1 MMPFPKA
8 FAMRVLEFQDLA
20 TKNRALAN
28 MPVRFN
34 YPGILLLMVA
44 MGTIQGCAH
53 STGFEP
59 GHWISGKRNQS
70 LKGVEGE
77 DAVMVC
83 LAVVERPMNDPYIH
97 SALWEMVDE
106 QVIPFEKKIGLAENG
121 IRAGVLGG
129 QPPQAFLDILGSDRS
144 CINPR
149 QIQTRLSQPV
159 LATIGTTRDELRYQ
173 VRSPSD
179 SETWQQTNATC
190 QWEVIVK
197 PGEPGKLKIGLCP
210 QVKHGEAQMR
220 PRAVQD
226 QAGILTWQLQ
236 TQQQVERYPACQFE
250 MDVRQGE
257 FVLVGAYGEN
267 ATTMGCAW
275 FRQPDPRGSVQ
286 RLLVIRTAR
295 MGGGTNQNTAKVDG
309 PRPLALLAQE
319 AR

>member
-8 FAMRVLEFQDLA
+8 FDMRVLKFQGLV
-20 TKNRALAN
+20 TTNRALAN
-28 MPVRFN
+28 MLVRFN
-34 YPGILLLMVA
+34 YPGIALLMVA
-44 MGTIQGCAH
+44 MGTIHGCAH
-53 STGFEP
+53 SIGFEP
-59 GHWISGKRNQS
+59 GQWINGKRNQS

-97 SALWEMVDE
+97 TTLWEMVDE

-149 QIQTRLSQPV
+149 QIQTRLNQPV

-179 SETWQQTNATC
+179 SESCQQTNATC
-190 QWEVIVK
+190 QWEVIIK
-197 PGEPGKLKIGLCP
+197 PGEPGKLKVALCP
-210 QVKHGEAQMR
+210 QVKHGETQMR

-226 QAGILTWQLQ
+226 KTGILTWQLQ
-236 TQQQVERYPACQFE
+236 TQQQFERYPACQFE

-267 ATTMGCAW
+267 ATTIGSSW

-295 MGGGTNQNTAKVDG
+295 MGDGANQNSAKADG